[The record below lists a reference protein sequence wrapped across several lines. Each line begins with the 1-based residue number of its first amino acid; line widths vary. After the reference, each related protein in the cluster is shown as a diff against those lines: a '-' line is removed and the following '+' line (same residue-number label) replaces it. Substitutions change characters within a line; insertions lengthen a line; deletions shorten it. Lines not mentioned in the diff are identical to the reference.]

1 MRLRTPL
8 SWLALVLAG
17 CFSVACHAGQAG
29 QPQMVSVPPGEFW
42 MGSTA
47 EEREYGYGLDE
58 TLHGS
63 TVARRQQW
71 FEVETHRRLDVPE
84 YRIDRDLVTNAD
96 YARFV
101 AATGHRVPFV
111 DETTWRGYRLVH
123 GYPTVLKFLWHSQ
136 HPPAGRETH
145 PVVLVSHDDAA
156 AYCSW
161 RGARLPSEAE
171 WEKAARGTDGRY
183 FPWGNVFDA
192 QLLNSEDGGPFDTVP
207 VGGYPD
213 GQSPL
218 RRARHGWAG
227 IRMDGHAV
235 QEGTAEVRGEGRVV
249 GRFSGRDAGGSTSR
263 PPPAVEAHIGGLSV
277 CRVVLNRFRPQ
288 LPAMGTGRSRSNT
301 VYEDVEVFSS
311 AASRCFLP
319 GLP

>member
-29 QPQMVSVPPGEFW
+29 QSQMVSVPPGEFW

-47 EEREYGYGLDE
+47 EEREYGYRLDE

-71 FEVETHRRLDVPE
+71 FEVETRRRLDVPG

-145 PVVLVSHDDAA
+145 PVVLVSHADAA

-183 FPWGNVFDA
+183 FPWGDVFDA
-192 QLLNSEDGGPFDTVP
+192 QLLNSEDAGPFDTVP

-213 GQSPL
+213 GQSPYGVL
-218 RRARHGWAG
+218 DMAGQVFEWTDTLFREEPPRYLVKGGSWDDFPGVTRAAARHG
-227 IRMDGHAV
+227 
-235 QEGTAEVRGEGRVV
+235 
-249 GRFSGRDAGGSTSR
+249 R
-263 PPPAVEAHIGGLSV
+263 PPQLKHILVG
-277 CRVVLNRFRPQ
+277 FRC
-288 LPAMGTGRSRSNT
+288 
-301 VYEDVEVFSS
+301 
-311 AASRCFLP
+311 AASS
-319 GLP
+319 

>member
-47 EEREYGYGLDE
+47 EEREYGYRLDE

-71 FEVETHRRLDVPE
+71 FEVETRRRLDVPG

-96 YARFV
+96 YARFL

-123 GYPTVLKFLWHSQ
+123 GYPTVLKFLWRSQ

-145 PVVLVSHDDAA
+145 PVVLVSHADAA

-192 QLLNSEDGGPFDTVP
+192 RLLNSEDGGPFDTVP

-213 GQSPL
+213 GQSPYGAL
-218 RRARHGWAG
+218 DMAGQVFEWTDTLFRNEPPRYVVKGGSWDDFPGVTRAAARHG
-227 IRMDGHAV
+227 
-235 QEGTAEVRGEGRVV
+235 
-249 GRFSGRDAGGSTSR
+249 R
-263 PPPAVEAHIGGLSV
+263 PPHLKH
-277 CRVVLNRFRPQ
+277 VLVGFRC
-288 LPAMGTGRSRSNT
+288 
-301 VYEDVEVFSS
+301 
-311 AASRCFLP
+311 AASS
-319 GLP
+319 

>member
-213 GQSPL
+213 GQSPYGVL
-218 RRARHGWAG
+218 DMAGQVFEWTDTLFRKEPPRYVVKGGSWDDFPGVTRAAARHG
-227 IRMDGHAV
+227 
-235 QEGTAEVRGEGRVV
+235 
-249 GRFSGRDAGGSTSR
+249 R
-263 PPPAVEAHIGGLSV
+263 PPQLKHILVG
-277 CRVVLNRFRPQ
+277 FRC
-288 LPAMGTGRSRSNT
+288 
-301 VYEDVEVFSS
+301 
-311 AASRCFLP
+311 AASS
-319 GLP
+319 